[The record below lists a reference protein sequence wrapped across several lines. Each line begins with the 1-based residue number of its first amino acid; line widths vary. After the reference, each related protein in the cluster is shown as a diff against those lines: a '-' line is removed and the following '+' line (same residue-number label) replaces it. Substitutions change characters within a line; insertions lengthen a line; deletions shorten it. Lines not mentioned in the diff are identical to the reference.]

1 MSKIEIKSCGSEICE
16 SRAFKSVDIL
26 EYFSVCFWI
35 KASFLKYSFILE
47 QVLLKIFSSE
57 SCSSG
62 VRNGLRVRVETRDR
76 GIWVWFPVAAGSHF
90 RFGCGVPPILARS
103 LRNGTKNTGGLLYVC
118 TPHMQ
123 SKDLPWVADF
133 AGHGYRARL
142 EYHGC

>member
-35 KASFLKYSFILE
+35 KASFLKYSFILK

-62 VRNGLRVRVETRDR
+62 VRNGLRFKGWDSWWMDSGSIPST
-76 GIWVWFPVAAGSHF
+76 GSHF
-90 RFGCGVPPILARS
+90 RLGCGVPPILARS
-103 LRNGTKNTGGLLYVC
+103 LRNGTKNTGGSLFVC

-123 SKDLPWVADF
+123 SKDPPRVADF

-142 EYHGC
+142 EYHGS